1 MQKNLRLLLLIFT
14 LCFLCGCAGTM
25 RPGFEP
31 PVVSLQTF
39 KMLPQESVSPRFEIG
54 LHIINP
60 NRDPL
65 NFAGIFYT
73 VGIEGYNV
81 LSGVSNDLPTV
92 EPYGEAKITLLADVD
107 LFKGIKLITSLLQEP
122 RDTFKYSFEAKLDL
136 GGFSPNTYV
145 KEEGEINLRNER

>member
-1 MQKNLRLLLLIFT
+1 
-14 LCFLCGCAGTM
+14 M

-31 PVVSLQTF
+31 PVVSLQSF

-65 NFAGIFYT
+65 NFEGIFYT

-81 LSGVSNDLPTV
+81 LSGVSNDLPIV
-92 EPYGEAKITLLADVD
+92 EPYGEANITLLANVD

-122 RDTFKYSFEAKLDL
+122 RDTFKYSFDAKLDL
-136 GGFSPNTYV
+136 GGFSPNINLQ
-145 KEEGEINLRNER
+145 EEGEFNLRNER

>member
-1 MQKNLRLLLLIFT
+1 MQKNFNFLLLIFT

-31 PVVSLQTF
+31 PVVSLHTF
-39 KMLPQESVSPRFEIG
+39 KMLPQESVTPRFEIG

-65 NFAGIFYT
+65 NFKGIFYT

-81 LSGVSNDLPTV
+81 LSGVSNDLPTI
-92 EPYGEAKITLLADVD
+92 EPYGEANIILLANVD

-122 RDTFKYSFEAKLDL
+122 RDTFKYSFDAKLDL
-136 GGFSPNTYV
+136 GGFSPYINLQ
-145 KEEGEINLRNER
+145 EEGEFNLRNER